1 MAKKLIQLSHPGRK
15 TFKKLYEQEKFVKLT
30 QDQFFAESETVYTRS
45 QTRLTI
51 ITHPTS
57 GDHDVIAHPHR
68 PLRGWQRQSADA
80 ITLKCAAQATENGE
94 RDLTFDF
101 FDLKACKLYP
111 TYKFQET
118 MSLPARKAHKLL
130 DLHVVR
136 SSGESILADC
146 LTDDHLKNMVLS
158 SSETATVNLQW
169 QNKTNGKILP
179 AERSSHSS
187 TSVTKDKYK
196 ERTKIKTLRISH
208 NTGSR

>member
-94 RDLTFDF
+94 RGLTFDF

-136 SSGESILADC
+136 SSGQSILADC

-179 AERSSHSS
+179 AERSAHSS

>member
-1 MAKKLIQLSHPGRK
+1 MTKKLIQSSHPGRK
-15 TFKKLYEQEKFVKLT
+15 TFKKLYEQEKFIKLT

-80 ITLKCAAQATENGE
+80 ITLKCAAQATENRE

-136 SSGESILADC
+136 SSGQSILADC

-196 ERTKIKTLRISH
+196 ERTKIKTLRCDPHS
-208 NTGSR
+208 

>member
-57 GDHDVIAHPHR
+57 GDHDVIPYPHR

-80 ITLKCAAQATENGE
+80 ITLKCAAQATENRE
-94 RDLTFDF
+94 RGLTFDF

-136 SSGESILADC
+136 SSGQSILADC

-196 ERTKIKTLRISH
+196 ERTKIKTLRCDPHS
-208 NTGSR
+208 

>member
-80 ITLKCAAQATENGE
+80 ITLKCAAQATENRE
-94 RDLTFDF
+94 RGLTFDF
-101 FDLKACKLYP
+101 FDVKACKLYP
-111 TYKFQET
+111 TYNFQET

-136 SSGESILADC
+136 SSGQSILADC

-196 ERTKIKTLRISH
+196 ERTKIKTLRCDPHS
-208 NTGSR
+208 

>member
-1 MAKKLIQLSHPGRK
+1 MAKKLIQSSHPGRK

-57 GDHDVIAHPHR
+57 GDHGMIPHP
-68 PLRGWQRQSADA
+68 LGSKRQSVDA
-80 ITLKCAAQATENGE
+80 LTLKCAAQATENRE
-94 RDLTFDF
+94 RGLAFDF

-118 MSLPARKAHKLL
+118 MSLRATTARKAHKLL

-136 SSGESILADC
+136 SSGQSILADC

-158 SSETATVNLQW
+158 SSETATVNLQ
-169 QNKTNGKILP
+169 
-179 AERSSHSS
+179 
-187 TSVTKDKYK
+187 
-196 ERTKIKTLRISH
+196 
-208 NTGSR
+208 

>member
-57 GDHDVIAHPHR
+57 GDHGVIPQSHR

-94 RDLTFDF
+94 RGLTFDF

-136 SSGESILADC
+136 SSGQSILADC

>member
-1 MAKKLIQLSHPGRK
+1 MAKKLIQSSHPGRK

-80 ITLKCAAQATENGE
+80 ITLKCAAQGIENRE
-94 RDLTFDF
+94 RGLTFDF

-136 SSGESILADC
+136 SSGQSILADC

-179 AERSSHSS
+179 AERPSHSS

>member
-80 ITLKCAAQATENGE
+80 ITLKCAAQATENRE
-94 RDLTFDF
+94 RGLTFDF

-136 SSGESILADC
+136 SSGQSILADW

-196 ERTKIKTLRISH
+196 ERTKIKTLRRL
-208 NTGSR
+208 G

>member
-57 GDHDVIAHPHR
+57 RDHDVIAHPHR

-80 ITLKCAAQATENGE
+80 ITLKCAAQATENRE
-94 RDLTFDF
+94 RGLTFDF
-101 FDLKACKLYP
+101 FDVKACKLYP

-130 DLHVVR
+130 GLHVVR
-136 SSGESILADC
+136 SSGQSILADC

>member
-80 ITLKCAAQATENGE
+80 ITLKCAAQATEN
-94 RDLTFDF
+94 RDRGLTFDF

-136 SSGESILADC
+136 SSGQSILADC

-196 ERTKIKTLRISH
+196 ERTKIKTLRRSS
-208 NTGSR
+208 G